1 MPTRKKIS
9 ASLQQRVRQRAQG
22 LCEYCHA
29 AEQWQYVRFT
39 FDHVIPVA
47 RGGLATLENLALACF
62 HCNRRK
68 TDRLNAV
75 DIASREQVPLFN
87 PREDN
92 WSDHF
97 VWSAD
102 GGGVLIGRTAT
113 GRATI
118 EALAL
123 NRERVVRIH
132 EADYIARRH
141 PPPDDLRQQS

>member
-1 MPTRKKIS
+1 LPARKKIP

-39 FDHVIPVA
+39 LDHIIPVA
-47 RGGLATLENLALACF
+47 RDGSSTLDNLALACF

-68 TDRLNAV
+68 TDRLQAV
-75 DIASREQVPLFN
+75 DLTSRDQVPLFN
-87 PREDN
+87 PREHK

-97 VWSAD
+97 IWSAD
-102 GGGVLIGRTAT
+102 GTTLIGCTPT

-118 EALAL
+118 DALAL
-123 NRERVVRIH
+123 NRERVVRIRA
-132 EADYIARRH
+132 ADYIAGRH
-141 PPPDDLRQQS
+141 PPPDDPRQ